1 MSNCNIYLILLIP
14 LLYFMGKIP
23 PRSITKLIKDQGI
36 KIATAAA
43 TAATATYAHRGV
55 CVSELLCDDDDERNN
70 KNNKVL
76 TAAAITTVIHKNKE
90 TRRRL
95 SLEQLQLNGY
105 VSFAEGLARRSVGIR
120 NVSKAFENQI

>member
-1 MSNCNIYLILLIP
+1 MSNCNIYLILLFYISWA
-14 LLYFMGKIP
+14 IP

-43 TAATATYAHRGV
+43 TAATATYAHRGI
-55 CVSELLCDDDDERNN
+55 CVSELLCDSDDDERN
-70 KNNKVL
+70 KNNNKIL
-76 TAAAITTVIHKNKE
+76 TAAAITTAIHKNKE

-105 VSFAEGLARRSVGIR
+105 VSFGLGTAKRRNKKRQEGI
-120 NVSKAFENQI
+120 

>member
-1 MSNCNIYLILLIP
+1 MGNIY
-14 LLYFMGKIP
+14 
-23 PRSITKLIKDQGI
+23 PRSITKLIKDQGM
-36 KIATAAA
+36 KIATAA
-43 TAATATYAHRGV
+43 TIAATATYAHRGV
-55 CVSELLCDDDDERNN
+55 CVSELLCDDDDEERNN
-70 KNNKVL
+70 KNDNKIL
-76 TAAAITTVIHKNKE
+76 TAAAITTAIHKNKE